1 MHSRW
6 ISTGSVFC
14 LIAVATGAFGA
25 HALKDMISEYQVSV
39 WNKAVLY
46 QFIHAIAICFIGLL
60 SLQVSAPALDKAA
73 WLFTAGIICFSG
85 SLYILATKDVNGIS
99 AKWLGPVTPLG
110 GMCFIAGWALVGI
123 GKIKTKG
130 EN

>member
-14 LIAVATGAFGA
+14 MIAVATGAFGA
-25 HALKDMISEYQVSV
+25 HALKDVLSEYQLDV

-46 QFIHAIAICFIGLL
+46 QFIHALAICITGILAL
-60 SLQVSAPALDKAA
+60 NVSAPVLGKAA
-73 WLFTAGIICFSG
+73 WLFMAGIICFSG
-85 SLYILATKDVNGIS
+85 SLYILATKDMHGINV
-99 AKWLGPVTPLG
+99 KWLGPVTPLG
-110 GMCFIAGWALVGI
+110 GLCFIAGWALLAI
-123 GKIKTKG
+123 GKLKVKG

>member
-14 LIAVATGAFGA
+14 MIAVATGAFGA
-25 HALKDMISEYQVSV
+25 HALKELVSEYQLDV

-46 QFIHAIAICFIGLL
+46 QFIHAIAICFTGLL
-60 SLQVSAPALDKAA
+60 GLHVGAPALDKAA

-85 SLYILATKDVNGIS
+85 SLYILATRNIHGMNVN
-99 AKWLGPVTPLG
+99 WLGPVTPLG
-110 GMCFIAGWALVGI
+110 GMCFIAGWALMAI
-123 GKIKTKG
+123 GKIKTRG